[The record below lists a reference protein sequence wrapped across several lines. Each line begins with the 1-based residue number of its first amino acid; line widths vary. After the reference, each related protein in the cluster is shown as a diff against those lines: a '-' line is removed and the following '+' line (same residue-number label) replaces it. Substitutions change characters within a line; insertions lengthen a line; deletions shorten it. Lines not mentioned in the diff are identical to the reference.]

1 MTKFDS
7 NASGGTLVSITN
19 KTKMPILA
27 IGDGEELDDIKDF
40 DSEKFAR
47 EFVEI

>member
-1 MTKFDS
+1 
-7 NASGGTLVSITN
+7 
-19 KTKMPILA
+19 MPILA